1 MGFYADTPI
10 PELYRWFADE
20 TAATSP
26 VWERMS
32 LWVAEQ
38 SRLVDRLEALE
49 GETRQPNRFLAALRF
64 LGGPIVPGP
73 ALEVWLDEHW
83 AEAEHVIRT
92 RITQTNEPGRLR
104 AIAPLLATL
113 PQPLALLEL
122 GASAGLCLLPDLLAP
137 QPGLEVAARL
147 GLDRNPLDAADPE
160 TRRWLAAL
168 VWPGEDERE
177 ARLHAAL
184 EVAAETRPTIR
195 RADLTDDVESWL
207 PTVVEEV
214 RAEAPESTPVVL
226 HSTTLGYLPRARRA
240 RVVDAIRASGARWV
254 SFEPD
259 GVVPGVP
266 RGEQTL
272 GPAPASGAF
281 VLALDG
287 LPVAW
292 SQAHGGWVRWREG
305 GPVRP

>member
-1 MGFYADTPI
+1 MGFFADTSI

-32 LWVAEQ
+32 HWVATQ
-38 SRLVDRLEALE
+38 PRLVDRLEGLE
-49 GETRQPNRFLAALRF
+49 GEARQPNRFLAALRF

-73 ALEVWLDEHW
+73 DLESWLDEHW
-83 AEAEHVIRT
+83 WAVERVIRT

-113 PQPLALLEL
+113 PQPLSLLEL
-122 GASAGLCLLPDLLAP
+122 GASAGLCLLPELLAP

-147 GLDRNPLDAADPE
+147 GVDRNPLDAADPD
-160 TRRWLAAL
+160 TRRWLASL

-177 ARLHAAL
+177 ARLRAAL
-184 EVAAETRPTIR
+184 EVAAENRPAIR
-195 RADLTDDVESWL
+195 LADLTDDVESWL
-207 PTVVEEV
+207 PTLVEEL
-214 RAEAPESTPVVL
+214 RTEAPQATPVIL
-226 HSTTLGYLPRARRA
+226 HSTTLGYLPRAQREP
-240 RVVDAIRASGARWV
+240 VVRAIRASDARWV

-259 GVVPGVP
+259 GVVPGIP
-266 RGEQTL
+266 RGEQSL

-281 VLALDG
+281 VLALDAE
-287 LPVAW
+287 PVAW
-292 SQAHGGWVRWREG
+292 CQAHGGWVRWREG
-305 GPVRP
+305 QPAI